1 MKRITVLLLLCISLS
16 GCKLHKGKEL
26 NQVFI
31 EGDTLCVNTEY
42 FNKLSDHQLKRL
54 FIQTGNPYVYAL
66 IFSHCSKEQRFI
78 YSLIMGNKFGRKS
91 YLIDAFQTYEPN
103 YPTLKGHESE
113 ALMDF
118 NALDEISR
126 QQALGF
132 LKESAESKMFI
143 AEERLG
149 SYYLYGNGVKKDTQ
163 LGNELLI
170 KAVSGSD
177 STTDRGVESISSKG
191 DFLKFKLY

>member
-1 MKRITVLLLLCISLS
+1 MKQITVLLLLCITLS
-16 GCKLHKGKEL
+16 GCKLHKGKES
-26 NQVFI
+26 NTVFV
-31 EGDTLCVNTEY
+31 EGDTLCVNAAY
-42 FNKLSDHQLKRL
+42 FNHLSNHQLKRL
-54 FIQTGNPYVYAL
+54 FIQTGNPYVYAR
-66 IFSHCSKEQRFI
+66 IFSNCSTEQRFI

-91 YLIDAFQTYEPN
+91 YLIDAFQVYESNFPK
-103 YPTLKGHESE
+103 LKGHEMES
-113 ALMDF
+113 LMDF

-143 AEERLG
+143 AEDILG
-149 SYYLYGNGVKKDTQ
+149 GCYMYGNGVKKDTQ

-170 KAVSGSD
+170 KAISGSD

-191 DFLKFKLY
+191 DFLKLKLY